1 MFYFARLMIKPNM
14 EWYIKGMV
22 YFWWI
27 ALMPTTI
34 ISIFDKFFLKVLF
47 DHSVAQVNEAIP
59 KLANHWKNP
68 IYWICTLIAGMSRLV
83 FLPIDILLRFID
95 GKDMF

>member
-1 MFYFARLMIKPNM
+1 MLYLARFMIKPDM
-14 EWYIKGMV
+14 EWYSKGLV
-22 YFWWI
+22 YFWLI
-27 ALMPTTI
+27 ALLPSCVI
-34 ISIFDKFFLKVLF
+34 GIFNKIFLKVF

-68 IYWICTLIAGMSRLV
+68 IYWICTLIAGISRLV
-83 FLPIDILLRFID
+83 FLPMDFLLRFID

>member
-1 MFYFARLMIKPNM
+1 MFYLAKFMINPDM
-14 EWYIKGMV
+14 EWYAKGFV
-22 YFWWI
+22 YFWLI
-27 ALMPTTI
+27 AIMPMTVT
-34 ISIFDKFFLKVLF
+34 SIFDKFFLKVF
-47 DHSVAQVNEAIP
+47 IRSVTQVNEAIP

-83 FLPIDILLRFID
+83 FLPMDILLRFID

>member
-1 MFYFARLMIKPNM
+1 MFYFARLMIKPDM
-14 EWYIKGMV
+14 EWYLKMLV

-27 ALMPTTI
+27 AEMPTAI
-34 ISIFDKFFLKVLF
+34 IAIFDKFFFKVF

-83 FLPIDILLRFID
+83 FLPIDIILQFID

>member
-1 MFYFARLMIKPNM
+1 MFYFARLMIKPDM
-14 EWYIKGMV
+14 EWYMKGMV

-27 ALMPTTI
+27 AIMPTTV
-34 ISIFDKFFLKVLF
+34 ISIFDKFFLKAF
-47 DHSVAQVNEAIP
+47 DRSVAQVNEAIP
-59 KLANHWKNP
+59 MLANHWKNP